1 MSAQP
6 HIHPVFHRLLPRSE
20 KEQFLHQRSRV
31 IWFTGLIGS
40 GKSTLAER
48 LEKELW
54 SRKFFPVV
62 LDGDNIRSGINANLG
77 FGSEDRLENIRRIA
91 EISKLFSHAGVI
103 SINCFVSPT
112 REIRSLARNII
123 GAEDFLEIYVN
134 CPLPIC
140 EQRDVKGLYAKARR
154 GEIPDFTGITA
165 PFEAP
170 DQPFLELQT
179 DRDDLD
185 QSMEKLLEKLLPQI
199 SL

>member
-31 IWFTGLIGS
+31 IWFTGLSGS